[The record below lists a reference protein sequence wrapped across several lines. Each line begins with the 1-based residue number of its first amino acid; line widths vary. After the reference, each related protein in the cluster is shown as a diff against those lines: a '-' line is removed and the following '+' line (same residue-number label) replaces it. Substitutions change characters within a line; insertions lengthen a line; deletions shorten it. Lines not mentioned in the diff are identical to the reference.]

1 MTSHS
6 TLRAALLTVL
16 LALSAASA
24 ATAQTSVRVTADHVT
39 VWKSGFSTVATV
51 VNTGTVLEVVARQG
65 NWYEVVIPGPPWQP
79 RQTGFISVTR
89 VEAVE
94 GGSTAPQRTAP
105 SPTPTPTR
113 SASSASASAASR
125 RATIQGFGEF
135 GYGWFD
141 ASRSFEAVLGHSG
154 GPWFGGGVRYESG
167 TGYFV
172 EGSVERFQGTG
183 ERVFVVD
190 DEVFPLGIA
199 NTLSITPLMAAGGFA
214 FRARRFTSYVGG
226 GVGAYFLRESSD
238 FADDSDNVS
247 QTNAAYR
254 VLGGVQWPIAKHYSV
269 GVELQYTTV
278 PDALSGGV
286 AAAFDERNLGGLQL
300 NARFGFGR

>member
-16 LALSAASA
+16 LALSSASA
-24 ATAQTSVRVTADHVT
+24 ATAQTSVRVTAEHVN
-39 VWKSGFSTVATV
+39 VWKPGFSTVATV

-89 VEAVE
+89 VETVE
-94 GGSTAPQRTAP
+94 GGSATPQRAAPQ
-105 SPTPTPTR
+105 TPTPTR
-113 SASSASASAASR
+113 PGSSAPASLANR
-125 RATIQGFGEF
+125 RSTIQGFGEF

-141 ASRSFEAVLGHSG
+141 ATRSFEAVLGHSG
-154 GPWFGGGVRYESG
+154 GPWFGGGVRYESAAR
-167 TGYFV
+167 YFV

-183 ERVFVVD
+183 ERVFVLD

-214 FRARRFTSYVGG
+214 FRARRFTGYVGG

-247 QTNAAYR
+247 QTNAAFR
-254 VLGGVQWPIAKHYSV
+254 VLGGVEWPIAKHYSA

-278 PDALSGGV
+278 PDALTGGV
-286 AAAFDERNLGGLQL
+286 AAAFDEPNLGGLQL
-300 NARFGFGR
+300 KARLGFGR